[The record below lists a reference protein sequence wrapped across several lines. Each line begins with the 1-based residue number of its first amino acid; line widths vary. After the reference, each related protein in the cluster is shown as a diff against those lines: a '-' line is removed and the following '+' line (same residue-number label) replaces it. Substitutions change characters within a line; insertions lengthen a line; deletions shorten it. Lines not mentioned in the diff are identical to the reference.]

1 MTPTAER
8 IAYRLS
14 GDPSQMDRRAWDQG
28 LKTTD
33 SLCTLQASNVE
44 KSTIE
49 SRKETRGLMARDGA
63 PQKRGPGLQSLGGVG
78 YTAEEKNACGN
89 EAMMNGG
96 TCEPC
101 Q

>member
-14 GDPSQMDRRAWDQG
+14 GHPSQMDRRAWDKG
-28 LKTTD
+28 ITTTD
-33 SLCTLQASNVE
+33 SLRTLQASKVE
-44 KSTIE
+44 KSTIG

-63 PQKRGPGLQSLGGVG
+63 PEKREHGLQSLGGVG
-78 YTAEEKNACGN
+78 YTAEEKNACSID
-89 EAMMNGG
+89 AMLNGG
-96 TCEPC
+96 TCEAC